1 MHKRARHWSIW
12 LQVAIIALTAGAIS
26 VSLIAV
32 EEQPAGKDDLK
43 IAVAQLRSA
52 AAEGQLLAE
61 QTAAQ
66 HLTSTYLK
74 SHVQRQQQELSSL
87 TDELSTMKVS
97 SEIEE
102 SLAKATVLSRQL
114 NDLMGTLLIAGWV
127 DSSDSFQEL
136 EASLQD
142 LENSLKD

>member
-1 MHKRARHWSIW
+1 MHKQARHWSIW
-12 LQVAIIALTAGAIS
+12 LQVAIVALTVGAIS

-52 AAEGQLLAE
+52 AAEAQLLAE

-66 HLTSTYLK
+66 HLTTTYLT

-87 TDELSTMKVS
+87 TDELSTMEVS

-102 SLAKATVLSRQL
+102 SRTNATALSRQL
-114 NDLMGTLLIAGWV
+114 NDLMGTLLVAGRV
-127 DSSDSFQEL
+127 DSSDSFQNL

>member
-1 MHKRARHWSIW
+1 MHKQARHWSIW
-12 LQVAIIALTAGAIS
+12 LQVAIVALTVGAIS

-32 EEQPAGKDDLK
+32 EEQPAGKEDLK

-52 AAEGQLLAE
+52 AAEAQLLAE

-66 HLTSTYLK
+66 HLTTTYLT

-87 TDELSTMKVS
+87 TDELSTMEVS

-102 SLAKATVLSRQL
+102 SRTNATALSRQL
-114 NDLMGTLLIAGWV
+114 NELMGTLLVAGRV
-127 DSSDSFQEL
+127 DSSDSFQNL

>member
-1 MHKRARHWSIW
+1 MHKQARHWSIW
-12 LQVAIIALTAGAIS
+12 LQVAIVALTVGAIS

-32 EEQPAGKDDLK
+32 EEQPAGKHDLK

-66 HLTSTYLK
+66 HLTTTYLK

-87 TDELSTMKVS
+87 TDKLSTMKVGG
-97 SEIEE
+97 EIEE
-102 SLAKATVLSRQL
+102 SRTNATALSRQL
-114 NDLMGTLLIAGWV
+114 NDLMGTLLIAGRV
-127 DSSDSFQEL
+127 DSSDSFQKL